1 MRPPKQMIP
10 AHLLTQGE
18 ERESQSSNASAL
30 VKELLTLRR
39 ASFSVKENASL
50 EREKEKVRRESTKT
64 VRIRTAAIA
73 KPEMSEN
80 PG

>member
-1 MRPPKQMIP
+1 
-10 AHLLTQGE
+10 
-18 ERESQSSNASAL
+18 L

-50 EREKEKVRRESTKT
+50 EREREKVRRESTKT

>member
-18 ERESQSSNASAL
+18 ERESQSSNASAF
-30 VKELLTLRR
+30 VKELLSLRR

-50 EREKEKVRRESTKT
+50 EREKVRRESMKT

-73 KPEMSEN
+73 KPEMSDN